1 MMQSFLPNM
10 FYYGFP
16 VVLLST
22 MDDKGRVNIT
32 PITCTFTLGTN
43 AVIALVKLN
52 QAYENIKAVPE
63 AVFNLPTSQMWEQV
77 EAIAPYT
84 AKDPVPAQKAA
95 KYTHTDDKFALGGF
109 TPLASEKVRPPR
121 IAQCPIQA
129 EAKVV
134 NIIDRNGYVLV
145 ELEFVEVHAEDNL
158 VMDGDKIDPLNWDP
172 LIYNFKHY
180 YSIGEHKGLNF
191 TIK

>member
-145 ELEFVEVHAEDNL
+145 ELEFVQVHAEDNL
-158 VMDGDKIDPLNWDP
+158 VMDGDKINPLNWDP

>member
-1 MMQSFLPNM
+1 MQSFLPNM

-22 MDDKGRVNIT
+22 IDEKGKADVT
-32 PITCTFTLGTN
+32 PISCTFTLGTN

-52 QAYENIKAVPE
+52 QAYENVMAVPE
-63 AVFNLPTSQMWEQV
+63 VVLNLPNASMWEQV
-77 EAIAPYT
+77 EKIAPYT
-84 AKDPVPAQKAA
+84 AKDPVPAQKVA

-109 TPLASEKVRPPR
+109 TPLASDKVRPPR
-121 IAQCPIQA
+121 VAECPIQA

-134 NIIDRNGYVLV
+134 NVNDRNGYVLV
-145 ELEFVEVHAEDNL
+145 ELEIVQVHAQDHL
-158 VMDGDKIDPLNWDP
+158 VMEGNKINPLQWEP

-180 YSIGEHKGLNF
+180 YGIGEHKGLNF

>member
-1 MMQSFLPNM
+1 MQSFLPNM

-22 MDDKGRVNIT
+22 IDEKGKADVT
-32 PITCTFTLGTN
+32 PISCTFTLGTN

-52 QAYENIKAVPE
+52 QAYENVMAVPE
-63 AVFNLPTSQMWEQV
+63 VVLNLPNASMWEQV
-77 EAIAPYT
+77 EKIAPYT

-109 TPLASEKVRPPR
+109 TPLASDKVRAPR
-121 IAQCPIQA
+121 VAECPIQA

-134 NIIDRNGYVLV
+134 NVNDRNGYVLV
-145 ELEFVEVHAEDNL
+145 ELEIVQVHAQDHL
-158 VMDGDKIDPLNWDP
+158 VMEGNKINPLQWEP

-180 YSIGEHKGLNF
+180 YGIGEHKGLNF

>member
-1 MMQSFLPNM
+1 MQSFLPNM

-22 MDDKGRVNIT
+22 IDEKGKADVT
-32 PITCTFTLGTN
+32 PISCTFTLGTN

-52 QAYENIKAVPE
+52 QAYENVIAVPE
-63 AVFNLPTSQMWEQV
+63 VVLNLPNASMWEQV
-77 EAIAPYT
+77 EKIAPYT

-109 TPLASEKVRPPR
+109 TPLASDKVRPPR
-121 IAQCPIQA
+121 VAECPIQA

-134 NIIDRNGYVLV
+134 NVNDRNGYVLV
-145 ELEFVEVHAEDNL
+145 ELEIVQVHAQDHL
-158 VMDGDKIDPLNWDP
+158 VMEGNKINPLQWEP

-180 YSIGEHKGLNF
+180 YGIGEHKGLNF

>member
-52 QAYENIKAVPE
+52 QAYENIKAMPE

-145 ELEFVEVHAEDNL
+145 ELEFVQVHAEDNL

>member
-1 MMQSFLPNM
+1 MQSFLPNM

-22 MDDKGRVNIT
+22 IDEKGKADVT
-32 PITCTFTLGTN
+32 PISCTFTLGTN

-52 QAYENIKAVPE
+52 QAYENVMVVPE
-63 AVFNLPTSQMWEQV
+63 VVLNLPNASMWEQV
-77 EAIAPYT
+77 EKIAPYT

-109 TPLASEKVRPPR
+109 TPLASDKVRPPR
-121 IAQCPIQA
+121 VAECPIQA

-134 NIIDRNGYVLV
+134 NVNDRNGYILV
-145 ELEFVEVHAEDNL
+145 ELEIVQVHAQDHL
-158 VMDGDKIDPLNWDP
+158 VMEGNKINPLQWEP

-180 YSIGEHKGLNF
+180 YGIGEHKGLNF

>member
-1 MMQSFLPNM
+1 MQSFLPNM

-145 ELEFVEVHAEDNL
+145 ELEFVQVHAEDNL

>member
-1 MMQSFLPNM
+1 MQSFLPNM

-16 VVLLST
+16 VVLLSNI
-22 MDDKGRVNIT
+22 DEKGKADVT
-32 PITCTFTLGTN
+32 PISCTFTLGTN

-52 QAYENIKAVPE
+52 QAYENVMAVPE
-63 AVFNLPTSQMWEQV
+63 VVLNLPNASMWEQV
-77 EAIAPYT
+77 EKIAPYT

-109 TPLASEKVRPPR
+109 TPLASDKVRPPR
-121 IAQCPIQA
+121 VAECPIQA

-134 NIIDRNGYVLV
+134 NVNDRNGYVLV
-145 ELEFVEVHAEDNL
+145 ELEIVQVHAQDHL
-158 VMDGDKIDPLNWDP
+158 VMEGNKINPLQWEP

-180 YSIGEHKGLNF
+180 YGIGEHKGLNF

>member
-1 MMQSFLPNM
+1 M

-22 MDDKGRVNIT
+22 IDEKGKADVT
-32 PITCTFTLGTN
+32 PISCTFTLGTN

-52 QAYENIKAVPE
+52 QAYENVMAVPE
-63 AVFNLPTSQMWEQV
+63 VVLNLPNASMWEQV
-77 EAIAPYT
+77 EKIAPYT
-84 AKDPVPAQKAA
+84 AKDPVPAQKVA

-109 TPLASEKVRPPR
+109 TPLASDKVRPPR
-121 IAQCPIQA
+121 VAECPIQA

-134 NIIDRNGYVLV
+134 NVNDRNGYVLV
-145 ELEFVEVHAEDNL
+145 ELEIVQVHAQDHL
-158 VMDGDKIDPLNWDP
+158 VMEGNKINPLQWEP

-180 YSIGEHKGLNF
+180 YGIGEHKGLNF

>member
-1 MMQSFLPNM
+1 MQSFLPNM

-22 MDDKGRVNIT
+22 IDEKGKADVT
-32 PITCTFTLGTN
+32 PISCTFTLGTN

-52 QAYENIKAVPE
+52 QAYENVIAVPE
-63 AVFNLPTSQMWEQV
+63 VVLNLPNASMWEQV
-77 EAIAPYT
+77 EKIAPYT
-84 AKDPVPAQKAA
+84 AKDPVPAQKAS

-109 TPLASEKVRPPR
+109 TPLASDKVRPPR
-121 IAQCPIQA
+121 VAECPIQA

-134 NIIDRNGYVLV
+134 NVNDRNGYVLV
-145 ELEFVEVHAEDNL
+145 ELEIVQVHAQDHL
-158 VMDGDKIDPLNWDP
+158 VMEGNKINPLQWEP

-180 YSIGEHKGLNF
+180 YGIGEHKGLNF

>member
-1 MMQSFLPNM
+1 MQSFLPNM

-109 TPLASEKVRPPR
+109 TPVASEKVRPPR

-145 ELEFVEVHAEDNL
+145 ELEFVQVHAEDNL

>member
-1 MMQSFLPNM
+1 
-10 FYYGFP
+10 
-16 VVLLST
+16 VVLST
-22 MDDKGRVNIT
+22 IDEKGKADVT
-32 PITCTFTLGTN
+32 PISCTFTLGTN

-52 QAYENIKAVPE
+52 QAYENVMAVPE
-63 AVFNLPTSQMWEQV
+63 VVLNLPNASMWEQV
-77 EAIAPYT
+77 EKIAPYT

-109 TPLASEKVRPPR
+109 TPLASDKVHPPR
-121 IAQCPIQA
+121 VAECPIQA

-134 NIIDRNGYVLV
+134 NVNDRNGYVLV
-145 ELEFVEVHAEDNL
+145 ELEIVQVHAQDHL
-158 VMDGDKIDPLNWDP
+158 VMEGNKINPLQWEP

-180 YSIGEHKGLNF
+180 YGIGEHKGLNF

>member
-1 MMQSFLPNM
+1 MQSFLPHM

-22 MDDKGRVNIT
+22 IDEKGKADVT
-32 PITCTFTLGTN
+32 PISCTFTLGTN

-52 QAYENIKAVPE
+52 QAYENVMAVPE
-63 AVFNLPTSQMWEQV
+63 VVLNLPNASMWEQV
-77 EAIAPYT
+77 EKIAPYT

-109 TPLASEKVRPPR
+109 TPLASDKIRPPR
-121 IAQCPIQA
+121 VAECPIQA

-134 NIIDRNGYVLV
+134 NVNDRNGYVLV
-145 ELEFVEVHAEDNL
+145 ELEIVQVHAQDHL
-158 VMDGDKIDPLNWDP
+158 VMEGNKINPLQWEP

-180 YSIGEHKGLNF
+180 YGIGEHKGLNF

>member
-1 MMQSFLPNM
+1 MQSFLPNM
-10 FYYGFP
+10 FYYGCP

-22 MDDKGRVNIT
+22 IDEKGKADVT
-32 PITCTFTLGTN
+32 PISCTFTLGTN

-52 QAYENIKAVPE
+52 QAYENVMAVPE
-63 AVFNLPTSQMWEQV
+63 VVLNLPNASMWEQV
-77 EAIAPYT
+77 EKIAPYT

-109 TPLASEKVRPPR
+109 TPLASDKVRPPR
-121 IAQCPIQA
+121 VAECPIQA

-134 NIIDRNGYVLV
+134 NVNDRNGYVLV
-145 ELEFVEVHAEDNL
+145 ELEIVQVHAQDHL
-158 VMDGDKIDPLNWDP
+158 VMEGNKINPLQWEP

-180 YSIGEHKGLNF
+180 YGIGEHKGLNF

>member
-1 MMQSFLPNM
+1 MQSFLPNM

-22 MDDKGRVNIT
+22 IDEKGKADVT
-32 PITCTFTLGTN
+32 PISCTFTFGTN

-52 QAYENIKAVPE
+52 QAYENVMAVPE
-63 AVFNLPTSQMWEQV
+63 VVLNLPNASMWEQV
-77 EAIAPYT
+77 EKIAPYT

-109 TPLASEKVRPPR
+109 TPLASDKVRPPR
-121 IAQCPIQA
+121 VAECPIQA

-134 NIIDRNGYVLV
+134 NVNDRNGYVLL
-145 ELEFVEVHAEDNL
+145 ELEIVQVHAQDHL
-158 VMDGDKIDPLNWDP
+158 VMEGNKINPLQWEP

-180 YSIGEHKGLNF
+180 YGIGEHKGLNF

>member
-1 MMQSFLPNM
+1 MQSFLPNM

-22 MDDKGRVNIT
+22 IDEKGKADVT
-32 PITCTFTLGTN
+32 PISCTFTLGTN

-52 QAYENIKAVPE
+52 QAYENVMAVPE
-63 AVFNLPTSQMWEQV
+63 VVLNLPDASMWEQV
-77 EAIAPYT
+77 EKIAPYT

-109 TPLASEKVRPPR
+109 TPLASDKVRPPR
-121 IAQCPIQA
+121 VAECPIQA

-134 NIIDRNGYVLV
+134 NVNDRNGYVLV
-145 ELEFVEVHAEDNL
+145 ELEIVQVHAQDHL
-158 VMDGDKIDPLNWDP
+158 VMEGNKINPLQWEP

-180 YSIGEHKGLNF
+180 YGIGEHKGLNF

>member
-1 MMQSFLPNM
+1 MQSFLPNM

-22 MDDKGRVNIT
+22 IDEKGKADVT
-32 PITCTFTLGTN
+32 PISCTFTLGTN

-52 QAYENIKAVPE
+52 QAYENVMAVPE
-63 AVFNLPTSQMWEQV
+63 VVLNLPNASMWEQV
-77 EAIAPYT
+77 EKIAPYT

-109 TPLASEKVRPPR
+109 TPLASDKVRPPR
-121 IAQCPIQA
+121 VAECPIQA

-134 NIIDRNGYVLV
+134 NVNDRNGYVLL
-145 ELEFVEVHAEDNL
+145 ELEIVQVHAQDHL
-158 VMDGDKIDPLNWDP
+158 VMEGNKINPLQWEP

-180 YSIGEHKGLNF
+180 YGIGEHKGLNF

>member
-1 MMQSFLPNM
+1 MQSFLPNM

-22 MDDKGRVNIT
+22 IDEKGKADVT
-32 PITCTFTLGTN
+32 PISCTFTLGTN

-52 QAYENIKAVPE
+52 QAYENVMAVPE
-63 AVFNLPTSQMWEQV
+63 VVLNLPNASMWEQV
-77 EAIAPYT
+77 EKIAPYT

-109 TPLASEKVRPPR
+109 TPRASDKVRPPR
-121 IAQCPIQA
+121 VAECPIQA

-134 NIIDRNGYVLV
+134 NVNDRNGYVLV
-145 ELEFVEVHAEDNL
+145 ELEIVQVHAQDHL
-158 VMDGDKIDPLNWDP
+158 VMEGNKINPLQWEP

-180 YSIGEHKGLNF
+180 YGIGEHKGLNF

>member
-1 MMQSFLPNM
+1 MQSFLPNM

-22 MDDKGRVNIT
+22 IDEKGKADVT
-32 PITCTFTLGTN
+32 PISCTFTLGTN

-52 QAYENIKAVPE
+52 QAYENVMAVPE
-63 AVFNLPTSQMWEQV
+63 VVLNLPNASMWEQV
-77 EAIAPYT
+77 EKIAPYT

-109 TPLASEKVRPPR
+109 TPLASDKVRPPR
-121 IAQCPIQA
+121 VAECPIQA

-134 NIIDRNGYVLV
+134 NVNDRNGYVLV
-145 ELEFVEVHAEDNL
+145 ELEIVQVHAEDYL
-158 VMDGDKIDPLNWDP
+158 VMEGDKINPLEWEP

-180 YSIGEHKGLNF
+180 YGLGEHKGVNF
-191 TIK
+191 GIR

>member
-1 MMQSFLPNM
+1 MQSFLPNV

-22 MDDKGRVNIT
+22 IDEKGKADVT
-32 PITCTFTLGTN
+32 PISCTFTLGTN

-52 QAYENIKAVPE
+52 QAYENVMAVPE
-63 AVFNLPTSQMWEQV
+63 VVLNLPNASMWEQV
-77 EAIAPYT
+77 EKIAPYT
-84 AKDPVPAQKAA
+84 AKDPVPAQKAP

-109 TPLASEKVRPPR
+109 TPLASDKVRPPR
-121 IAQCPIQA
+121 VAECPIQA

-134 NIIDRNGYVLV
+134 NVNDRNGYVLL
-145 ELEFVEVHAEDNL
+145 ELEIVQVHAQDHL
-158 VMDGDKIDPLNWDP
+158 VMEGNKINPLQWEP

-180 YSIGEHKGLNF
+180 YGIGEHKGLNF

>member
-1 MMQSFLPNM
+1 MQSFLPNM

-22 MDDKGRVNIT
+22 IDEKGKADVT
-32 PITCTFTLGTN
+32 PISCTFTLGTN

-52 QAYENIKAVPE
+52 QAYENVMVVPE
-63 AVFNLPTSQMWEQV
+63 VVLNLPNASMWEQV
-77 EAIAPYT
+77 EKIAPYT

-109 TPLASEKVRPPR
+109 TPLASDKVGPPR
-121 IAQCPIQA
+121 VAECPIQA

-134 NIIDRNGYVLV
+134 NVNDRNGYILV
-145 ELEFVEVHAEDNL
+145 ELEIVQVHAQDHL
-158 VMDGDKIDPLNWDP
+158 VMEGNKINPLQWEP

-180 YSIGEHKGLNF
+180 YGIGEHKGLNF

>member
-1 MMQSFLPNM
+1 MQSFLPNM

-22 MDDKGRVNIT
+22 IDEKGKADVT
-32 PITCTFTLGTN
+32 PISCTFTLGTN

-52 QAYENIKAVPE
+52 QAYENVIAVPE
-63 AVFNLPTSQMWEQV
+63 VVLNLPNASMWEQV
-77 EAIAPYT
+77 EKIAPYT

-95 KYTHTDDKFALGGF
+95 KYTHTDDKCALGGF
-109 TPLASEKVRPPR
+109 TPLASDKVRPPR
-121 IAQCPIQA
+121 VAECPIQA

-134 NIIDRNGYVLV
+134 NVNDRNGYVLL
-145 ELEFVEVHAEDNL
+145 ELEIVQVHAQDHL
-158 VMDGDKIDPLNWDP
+158 VMEGNKINPLQWEP

-180 YSIGEHKGLNF
+180 YGIGEHKGLNF

>member
-1 MMQSFLPNM
+1 MQSFLPNM

-22 MDDKGRVNIT
+22 IDEKGKADVT
-32 PITCTFTLGTN
+32 PISCTFTLGTN

-52 QAYENIKAVPE
+52 QAYENVIAVPE
-63 AVFNLPTSQMWEQV
+63 VVLNLPNASMWEQV
-77 EAIAPYT
+77 EKIAPYT

-109 TPLASEKVRPPR
+109 TPLASDKVCPPR
-121 IAQCPIQA
+121 VAECPIQA

-134 NIIDRNGYVLV
+134 NVNDRNGYVLV
-145 ELEFVEVHAEDNL
+145 ELEIVQVHAQDHL
-158 VMDGDKIDPLNWDP
+158 VMEGNKINPLQWEP

-180 YSIGEHKGLNF
+180 YGIGEHKGLNF

>member
-1 MMQSFLPNM
+1 MQSFLPNM

-22 MDDKGRVNIT
+22 IDEKGKADVT
-32 PITCTFTLGTN
+32 PISCTFTLGTN

-52 QAYENIKAVPE
+52 QAYENVIAVPG
-63 AVFNLPTSQMWEQV
+63 VVLNLPNASMWEQV
-77 EAIAPYT
+77 EKIAPYT

-109 TPLASEKVRPPR
+109 TPLASDKVCPPR
-121 IAQCPIQA
+121 VAECPIQA

-134 NIIDRNGYVLV
+134 NVNDRNGYVLV
-145 ELEFVEVHAEDNL
+145 ELEIVQVHAQDHL
-158 VMDGDKIDPLNWDP
+158 VMEGNKINPLQWEP

-180 YSIGEHKGLNF
+180 YGIGEHKGLNF

>member
-1 MMQSFLPNM
+1 MQSFLPNM

-145 ELEFVEVHAEDNL
+145 ELEFVQVHAEDNL
-158 VMDGDKIDPLNWDP
+158 VMDGDKINPLNWDP